1 MPVVANRRGLTYV
14 ELIIALGILGVLS
27 GTAAFAYQ
35 SVAQDL
41 RLNQAARV
49 VMLDLT
55 TMRSRALMEN
65 LAQRL
70 VFTPERDSYQAQ
82 RQTSKGYQ
90 DIGAAIALPAGV
102 DLVDCTAAGSAVTFR
117 PRGSAS
123 TFGTVI
129 LRNVL
134 GRELR
139 VIVDIAG
146 RIRVQ

>member
-1 MPVVANRRGLTYV
+1 MPVVFNRQGLTYV
-14 ELIIALGILGVLS
+14 ELVVALGIAGVVV
-27 GTAAFAYQ
+27 GTAAFGYQ
-35 SVAQDL
+35 SAAQDL

-55 TMRSRALMEN
+55 TMRARALAEN
-65 LAQRL
+65 NGQRL
-70 VFTPERDSYQAQ
+70 VFTPERNTYQPQ

-90 DIGAAIALPAGV
+90 DLGAAIALPAGIV
-102 DLVDCTAAGSAVTFR
+102 LSDCTAAGSAVTFR
-117 PRGSAS
+117 PRGNAS

-134 GRELR
+134 GRERR

-146 RIRVQ
+146 RVRVQ